1 MIGDAVTALL
11 EVVQVDGSMSKYGRS
26 GVVRGVGGG

>member
-11 EVVQVDGSMSKYGRS
+11 EVVQVDHSNLIRIDQPRHFPIHG
-26 GVVRGVGGG
+26 